1 MVGCNSYLASSKNA
15 VSNSKPKLVK
25 STFVK
30 MNKSDTKGSTKS
42 MKVK

>member
-1 MVGCNSYLASSKNA
+1 MVGCNSYLASSKKA
-15 VSNSKPKLVK
+15 VSNSKPRIVK

-30 MNKSDTKGSTKS
+30 MNKSENKWGTKS

>member
-1 MVGCNSYLASSKNA
+1 MVSCNSYLASSKKA

-30 MNKSDTKGSTKS
+30 MTKSDTKGGTKS
-42 MKVK
+42 MK